1 MTDLPE
7 GTYSFGPTEGQLLV
21 KVFRE
26 GVAARVGHDLVLEAR
41 SWMGKAA
48 VGPNPSAST
57 LEVTVDVA
65 SLSIVDAVGGAK
77 PLSRSDRGDIKR
89 NIEEKV
95 LNVRSFPTVSFA
107 STGVIW
113 SSDSELTLNGDL
125 SIMGK
130 SRPVEMRMRIGGGR
144 ARGSFTVTQTCW
156 GIKPFTALMGA
167 LKVRDAVEVSLD
179 VAVPAA

>member
-1 MTDLPE
+1 MTDVPE
-7 GTYSFGPTEGQLLV
+7 GTYSFGPAEGQLLV

-41 SWMGKAA
+41 SWTGKAA
-48 VGPNPSAST
+48 VGASPAAST

-65 SLSIVDAVGGAK
+65 SLTVLDAVGGTR

-89 NIEEKV
+89 NLEEKI
-95 LNVRSFPTVSFA
+95 LDVRRFPTVSFA

-113 SSDSELTLNGDL
+113 SGDSELTLNGDL
-125 SIMGK
+125 SIMGT
-130 SRPVEMRMRIGGGR
+130 SRPVAMRMRIGGGR
-144 ARGSFTVTQTCW
+144 ARGSLTVTQTHW
-156 GIKPFTALMGA
+156 GIKPFSALMGA
-167 LKVRDAVEVSLD
+167 LKVRDAVEVTLD